1 MSTVSARDAQN
12 WAIAHQDSLL
22 ETLRRFVAIPSVST
36 DPSFSDGIAQG
47 AAFLA
52 NFLMECGFEH
62 ASIEPTGGHPV
73 VRADWLH
80 AEEKPTIL
88 VYGHYD
94 VQPPDPLDAWASPPF
109 EATLKDNRLYGR
121 GVSDDKGPMI
131 AALGALA
138 AYLGATGNLPVNI
151 KLLFEGEEEVSSA
164 NLDQFV
170 ADHAD
175 ELAADFVLSADGAMW
190 RVDLPTV
197 TTACRGLC
205 ALEIK
210 VSGAAKDL
218 HSGRHGGAVANPLQ
232 GLAHLLAALHASDG
246 SVSVP
251 GFYDGI
257 EEPDQK
263 TRASIAALPF
273 DEDAYL
279 RSVGAPE
286 GVGEAGWSL
295 LERNWLRPTLEING
309 ISGGYSGPGKKTV
322 IPAEARAK
330 ISCRLVPGQDPVDIL
345 NKVER
350 AVLNACP
357 RGVSVSVE
365 REKGIA
371 HPFAI
376 SRQHPALQLAM
387 QVLEEIY
394 GQPAQPVR
402 MGATIPIGQIFA
414 QRLGLGT
421 VFFSFSTAD
430 EDYHAPNE
438 FFRVERMHD
447 GIRAWIRIVE
457 LVATLPKAAFRDFK
471 QTCSQ

>member
-1 MSTVSARDAQN
+1 MSAVNASKAQD
-12 WAIAHQDSLL
+12 WAIAHHDELL
-22 ETLRRFVAIPSVST
+22 DVLRRFVEIPSVST
-36 DPSFSDGIAQG
+36 DPSFKDGIAQG

-52 NFLMECGFEH
+52 NFLTECGFEH
-62 ASIEPTGGHPV
+62 AAIEPTGGHPV

-80 AEEKPTIL
+80 AKGKPTIL

-94 VQPPDPLDAWASPPF
+94 VQPPDPLDAWKSPPF
-109 EATLKDNRLYGR
+109 QPTLRDNRLYGR

-131 AALGALA
+131 AAVGALA
-138 AYLGATGNLPVNI
+138 AYLGSTGSLPVNI

-164 NLDQFV
+164 HLDQFV
-170 ADHAD
+170 ADHVN

-218 HSGRHGGAVANPLQ
+218 HSGRHGGSVANPLQ
-232 GLAHLLAALHASDG
+232 GLARVLAALHASDG
-246 SVSVP
+246 SVAVP

-257 EEPDQK
+257 EEPDQE

-273 DEDAYL
+273 DEASYL
-279 RSVGAPE
+279 QSIGASE

-322 IPAEARAK
+322 IPAEASAK
-330 ISCRLVPGQDPVDIL
+330 ISCRLVPGQDPFDIL
-345 NKVER
+345 DKVER
-350 AVLNACP
+350 AVLDACP
-357 RGVSVSVE
+357 RGLSVSVE
-365 REKGIA
+365 REKGVA
-371 HPFAI
+371 RPFAI
-376 SRQHPALQLAM
+376 SREHPALQLAM

-394 GQPAQPVR
+394 ERPAQLVR
-402 MGATIPIGQIFA
+402 MGATIPIGEIFA
-414 QRLGLGT
+414 QRLGIGT

-447 GIRAWIRIVE
+447 GIRAWIRLVE
-457 LVATLPKAAFRDFK
+457 LVGSLPQTAFLRKAAAF
-471 QTCSQ
+471 